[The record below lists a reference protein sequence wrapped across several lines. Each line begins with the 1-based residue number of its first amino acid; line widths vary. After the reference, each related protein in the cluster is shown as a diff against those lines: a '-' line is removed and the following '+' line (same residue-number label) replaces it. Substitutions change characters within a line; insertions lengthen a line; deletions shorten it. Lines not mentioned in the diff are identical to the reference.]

1 MTNVMNQNRMN
12 DCELDNVV
20 GGTVSELEGLAKAC
34 CSNET
39 LKKLVG
45 VGVHLPKTAIATA
58 YLMESTL
65 DAMGIDANISV
76 GIGGTGAFS
85 KHNTY
90 YDRNLGRKLSQSE
103 VEARLRQYAA

>member
-1 MTNVMNQNRMN
+1 MSLSRMN

-20 GGTVSELEGLAKAC
+20 GGTVNELEGLAKAC
-34 CSNET
+34 CNNQT
-39 LKKLVG
+39 LQKLVG

-65 DAMGIDANISV
+65 DKMGISANISV
-76 GIGGTGAFS
+76 GVGGTGAFS

-90 YDRNLGRKLSQSE
+90 YDRNLNRNLSQSE
-103 VEARLRQYAA
+103 VEARLRYHAA